1 MVTFKNP
8 GEFMYV
14 KKVLYIAMVLLISC
28 KDEDPQPVDL
38 FAGDYTVVNII
49 EEYDPEESG
58 KVEFLAPKLFTVL
71 KTEFLDPTTGE
82 LVSAYK
88 FEDDRNRFMG
98 LTNGDENV
106 IVGTDDC
113 PNREDLNG
121 VSITFSTINNLY
133 TLNMQNCEGRDIIAE
148 YSIDI

>member
-1 MVTFKNP
+1 
-8 GEFMYV
+8 MYV

-38 FAGDYTVVNII
+38 FAGDYAVVNII

-148 YSIDI
+148 YSVDI

>member
-1 MVTFKNP
+1 
-8 GEFMYV
+8 MYV